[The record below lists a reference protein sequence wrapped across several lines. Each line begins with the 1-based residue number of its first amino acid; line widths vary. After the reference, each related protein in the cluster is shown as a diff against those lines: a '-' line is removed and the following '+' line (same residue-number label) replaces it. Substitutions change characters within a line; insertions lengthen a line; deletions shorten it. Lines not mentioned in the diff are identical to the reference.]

1 MIIEVKEGSIQK
13 IVKEDGKIFLDIKDV
28 RYCKYCHNIKDISDF
43 TENPLSDT
51 GYEYRCKACKS
62 KNRKEKLTKRKIDI
76 KVKSKDILGR
86 LNIDKIV
93 KESK

>member
-1 MIIEVKEGSIQK
+1 MIIDITEGSIQK
-13 IVKEDGKIFLDIKDV
+13 ISKEDGRVFLDIKDV
-28 RYCKYCHNIKDISDF
+28 WYCEGCNTIKNLSEF
-43 TENPLSDT
+43 TENPLSNV
-51 GYEYRCKACKS
+51 GHEYRCKLCKT
-62 KNRKEKLTKRKIDI
+62 KKRKEKLTKRKIDI